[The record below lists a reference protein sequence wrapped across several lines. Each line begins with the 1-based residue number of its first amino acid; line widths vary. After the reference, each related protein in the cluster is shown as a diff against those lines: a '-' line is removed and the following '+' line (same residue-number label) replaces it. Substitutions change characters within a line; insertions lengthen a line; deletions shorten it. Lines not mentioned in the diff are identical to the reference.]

1 MRKSMTI
8 VFLAAAAMCTSTG
21 VLARGGGGSNGFSH
35 GSAGGPP
42 LSSRA
47 DENSNGRFS
56 TDRDK
61 GLDRAAD
68 RRSEEGTEHEKATDA
83 RKRKTKAPARDK

>member
-1 MRKSMTI
+1 MRKSI
-8 VFLAAAAMCTSTG
+8 IALLAAALATCLSTS
-21 VLARGGGGSNGFSH
+21 VLARGGGGSAGFSH

-61 GLDRAAD
+61 GLDRAKD
-68 RRSEEGTEHEKATDA
+68 RMSEQGLGHEKATDA
-83 RKRKTKAPARDK
+83 QKRRAKARTKDK

>member
-1 MRKSMTI
+1 MRKSITI
-8 VFLAAAAMCTSTG
+8 VCLAAVTSCASAS
-21 VLARGGGGSNGFSH
+21 VLAKGGGGGAGFSH

-61 GLDRAAD
+61 GLERAKDRM
-68 RRSEEGTEHEKATDA
+68 SEQGLEHAKGTDA
-83 RKRKTKAPARDK
+83 QKRKTKARTKDR